1 MEITLSNT
9 FSTLYIRQQIF
20 YEICKNLCHKNFGQ
34 YGMLSIDLYYSVKLY
49 YTGASL
55 LPTNCQRITDPGF
68 FHQTILLTSS
78 ISAGL
83 LYLRVI
89 TNASCTQL
97 APTM

>member
-1 MEITLSNT
+1 MKYAKIYATKFWT
-9 FSTLYIRQQIF
+9 IWHAHVT
-20 YEICKNLCHKNFGQ
+20 
-34 YGMLSIDLYYSVKLY
+34 SIDLYYSVKLY
-49 YTGASL
+49 YTGTSL
-55 LPTNCQRITDPGF
+55 LPTNCRRITDPGF

-89 TNASCTQL
+89 TNASRTQL